1 MFVKESS
8 QYRGPPNTIHTTP
21 QYGQS
26 TQTSSLIPANSLRTP
41 QHLDTSQV
49 SFPTKEGEDCSDVTH
64 PTQDTEKQTDQ
75 PQETIQGTTGNN
87 SLPAKDSVDSSS
99 SPREMGIN
107 S

>member
-8 QYRGPPNTIHTTP
+8 QYRGPPNTIHITP
-21 QYGQS
+21 QYGQN
-26 TQTSSLIPANSLRTP
+26 TQTSSLIPANSVRTP

-75 PQETIQGTTGNN
+75 PQETIQGNN
-87 SLPAKDSVDSSS
+87 SLPGKDSVDSSS
-99 SPREMGIN
+99 SQSPREQGIN